1 MSKILNDGMRSGGEA
16 NQIDGLPAICDD
28 GTNYPTYGN
37 ITRATD
43 TWANAYLDGT
53 GGAYSNTMF
62 QTTYGEA
69 SQNNQQPDMI
79 MTTQA
84 VYNSIWGKM
93 TPQQRYQQLDS
104 NADVR
109 ALGFDGM
116 EFNRA
121 IVLTDDDLTAG
132 LAFFLNTS
140 FMEFVVHSDRNMS
153 WQDFMTHLD
162 EDARTGRFYWMGNL
176 ICTAPRYFAQ
186 IQNIT

>member
-1 MSKILNDGMRSGGEA
+1 
-16 NQIDGLPAICDD
+16 
-28 GTNYPTYGN
+28 
-37 ITRATD
+37 
-43 TWANAYLDGT
+43 
-53 GGAYSNTMF
+53 MF
-62 QTTYGEA
+62 QTTYGECGA
-69 SQNNQQPDMI
+69 NNQQPDMI

-121 IVLTDDDLTAG
+121 IVLTDDDLATG
-132 LAFFLNTS
+132 LAFFLNTN
-140 FMEFVVHSDRNMS
+140 FMEFVVHSDRNMT

-176 ICTAPRYFAQ
+176 VCTAPRYFGQ